1 MLGVMGLTVVARGRD
16 LRLAV
21 FWHGPGEPPAALDW
35 WPRTCLVFT
44 EYGAWTVRSRRG
56 GGTASAA
63 AMVTGSGGAEYDCRH
78 PFGVDDRNLCLI
90 FPAGVAAPPAVLVP
104 VSGRVATLRRDL
116 RRRLGSGAA
125 ADRAAADRAAADR
138 AAADRAAADRAVADG
153 AAADGGAADG
163 AQQADELDAIG
174 WSLLAAAGSP
184 DAPPAP
190 GARDR
195 RVAAELRA
203 LLDREYA
210 SQDLDVAAAWAA
222 LGLSR
227 TRMIHV
233 FRDVTGVTPHRYLVQ
248 CRVAHAARLLA
259 TGDAPVTEVCF
270 ASGFG
275 SLARFQ
281 AAFKRAWGMPAFA
294 VPGGGQAPA
303 RITGRPG
310 GPPRNGRTFRA
321 AALRLAP

>member
-1 MLGVMGLTVVARGRD
+1 MLAAMGLTVVARGRD

-21 FWHGPGEPPAALDW
+21 FWHGPGEPSAALDW

-90 FPAGVAAPPAVLVP
+90 FPAGVTAPSAVLVP
-104 VSGRVATLRRDL
+104 VSGRIAALRRDL
-116 RRRLGSGAA
+116 RRRLGSGSA
-125 ADRAAADRAAADR
+125 ADDQVGPHA
-138 AAADRAAADRAVADG
+138 
-153 AAADGGAADG
+153 
-163 AQQADELDAIG
+163 ADELDAIG

-184 DAPPAP
+184 DAPAAP

-195 RVAAELRA
+195 RVAAELRE

-227 TRMIHV
+227 TRMVHV
-233 FRDVTGVTPHRYLVQ
+233 FRDVTGTTPHRYLVQ
-248 CRVAHAARLLA
+248 RRVAHAARLLA
-259 TGDAPVTEVCF
+259 SGDAPVTEVCF

-281 AAFKRAWGMPAFA
+281 AAFKRAWGMPPSQYRATA
-294 VPGGGQAPA
+294 RRPPA
-303 RITGRPG
+303 SR
-310 GPPRNGRTFRA
+310 PPRRPFRQNGRTFRA
-321 AALRLAP
+321 AARRLAP